1 MVDKQHVFKNTLINK
16 SKLKDLMYNA
26 FKNYG
31 IVKSSII
38 ADRLKNLT
46 FHYATKSGISLSA
59 EDLRVPYKKRQ
70 LIGLTNN
77 EVERTNR
84 KYDTGIITNVE
95 RFQKTIDI
103 WNNANNFLKDEVV
116 TYFRESDPL
125 NPLYVMAFSGARGNI
140 SQVRQLVG
148 MRGLMA
154 DPQGQIID
162 LPIRSNFREGLS
174 VTEYII
180 SSYGARKG
188 LVDTAL
194 RTADSGYLTRRLVDV
209 AQDIIVRE
217 YDCHTKEG
225 ISLEELFNKDTV
237 NLSFEERLI
246 GRVLVTPLYIKD
258 KWKYEITPEV
268 LNELDLKNSFQKHRR
283 LKVRSPLTCDSI
295 RSVCRQCYGWHL
307 AYSKLVDL
315 GEAIGIIAAQSIGE
329 PGTQL
334 TMRTFHTGGVF
345 SGELTR
351 QVRAPFKGTI
361 HYEASDS
368 KAFLF
373 RTIHGDMA
381 FRLAKN
387 LTLYI
392 TNSVGTRISFD
403 IPKDNVLLVN
413 DKQKVYANQ
422 IIAEIKKDGTSLIL
436 EEEKKDIYTEYS
448 GEVFFNDLLR
458 KTNTAQRNIR
468 TNDTKAGL
476 IWILQGTL
484 YSLPRFTN
492 FRTKVGTVLS
502 KERVLTKGYI
512 LNNYSGFVKL
522 DLHSKARKINICHF
536 STVLKNVVVYLDEKN
551 QDYILTII
559 SRRKRHNF
567 LLGDVF
573 NRILKHGETLATLN
587 TDAYKTKTSGFVT
600 YDLDKPQISKKR
612 KNIKKIFSGFLYWIP
627 EEIYNPNTLTHFFPS
642 PKVKHGRFIP
652 DGFEIGAKVFSK
664 TKGLAEVNELENEI
678 RIKPGELYDINEL
691 KLPSFE
697 NYSRFVKP
705 GEFIIPGKVI
715 AQRLVYLEFLE
726 IFGNKYLLVRP
737 VKTFSIPRE
746 KPFYL
751 QQDSVP
757 KIGADYLRVKP
768 ITRIF
773 YRNWEKVQAE
783 NGVNLLQT
791 YLLVDIKN
799 EISNLQPKIEL
810 QVRAEFMFKYRLLNL
825 KPLLARI
832 SAYEFINVESF
843 MPKNLDKDLTMSVLP
858 LVHENQYVRKGT
870 VLARIET
877 TINRSG
883 VVAAVRSTKDNY
895 KEMLFLGNRDFKKIK
910 FDAGLEKLKVSRGD
924 LVRLGSYLTDK
935 LQSPYSGQVYD
946 IQEKQIII
954 RLGRPYLISDG
965 TILQTASGSLVK
977 MNDTLATLVYEKLKT
992 TDIVQGLPKVEE
1004 ILEARKV
1011 ENACILAPLPGY
1023 AFLRLNSNELSDN
1036 GNLYT
1041 IQIVNTLGK
1050 SVNIPISAGTK
1061 VNFANG
1067 EYVNVTEPLTD
1078 GPISPHTKL
1087 ELLFSYFRSVYQ
1099 LNDYKAFRKSIK
1111 LIQLFLV
1118 NEVQKTYFSQGV
1130 SIADKHVEIIIRQM
1144 TSKVCI
1150 EESGSTTLLPGEII
1164 DQKKAELIVKATFSN
1179 LETPPSYRP
1188 VLLGITKASLSSDS
1202 FISAAS
1208 FQETTRVLTE
1218 AAIEGKKDWLT
1229 GLKENVIIGRL
1240 IPAGT
1245 GFNFRKNQEMI
1256 QREIYEI
1263 DVVFNK
1269 EMRNNLVNSRLTRSE
1284 INSMKTIDEIFQEM

>member
-77 EVERTNR
+77 EVERTIR
-84 KYDTGIITNVE
+84 KYDTGLITNVE

-125 NPLYVMAFSGARGNI
+125 NPLYIMAFSGARGNI

-217 YDCHTKEG
+217 YDCQTKDG
-225 ISLEELFNKDTV
+225 IYLEELFNKDTV

-246 GRVLVTPLYIKD
+246 GRVLSTPLYIKG
-258 KWKYEITPEV
+258 KWEYEITSEV
-268 LNELDLKNSFQKHRR
+268 LNELDLKNSFEKHKR

-315 GEAIGIIAAQSIGE
+315 GEAIGILAAQSIGE

-351 QVRAPFKGTI
+351 QVRAPFKGTV
-361 HYEASDS
+361 HYSVPDS

-381 FRLAKN
+381 FRLIKN

-392 TNSVGTRISFD
+392 TNSSGTRIRFD

-413 DKQKVYANQ
+413 DKQKVYTNQ
-422 IIAEIKKDGTSLIL
+422 IIAEIKKDGASVIL
-436 EEEKKDIYTEYS
+436 EEEKKDIYTEQS
-448 GEVFFNDLLR
+448 GEVFFNDIFR
-458 KTNTAQRNIR
+458 KTNVDQKDIR
-468 TNDTKAGL
+468 AVNTKAGL
-476 IWILQGTL
+476 IWVLQGTI

-502 KERVLTKGYI
+502 KERVLTKGHLI
-512 LNNYSGFVKL
+512 NKYSGVAKL
-522 DLHSKARKINICHF
+522 DLHSKVRKINIRHY
-536 STVLKNVVVYLDEKN
+536 SVALKNTTVY
-551 QDYILTII
+551 QDDDQNFVLRII
-559 SRRKRHNF
+559 SKRKRHDF
-567 LLGDVF
+567 QLGDIL
-573 NRILKHGETLATLN
+573 NRVLKHGETLGTLK
-587 TDAYKTKTSGFVT
+587 TDAYKTKTGGFVT

-612 KNIKKIFSGFLYWIP
+612 KNVKKIFSGFLYWVP
-627 EEIYNPNTLTHFFPS
+627 EEIYNPSNLTHFFPS
-642 PKVKHGRFIP
+642 PKVKHGTFIQ
-652 DGFEIGAKVFSK
+652 DGFEIGANVFSK
-664 TKGLAEVNELENEI
+664 AKGLAEVNELENEI
-678 RIKPGELYDINEL
+678 KIKPGELYDINEL
-691 KLPSFE
+691 DLPNFE

-726 IFGNKYLLVRP
+726 IFGSKYLLVRP
-737 VKTFSIPRE
+737 VKTYSIPRE
-746 KPFYL
+746 KPFLL
-751 QQDSVP
+751 QQDSIP
-757 KIGADYLRVKP
+757 ENGTKCLRAKP
-768 ITRIF
+768 VTRIF
-773 YRNWEKVQAE
+773 YRNWEKIEAQ
-783 NGVNLLQT
+783 NGVDLLQT
-791 YLLVDIKN
+791 FLLLDLKN
-799 EISNLQPKIEL
+799 EINGLQPKFEIE
-810 QVRAEFMFKYRLLNL
+810 ESGSFMMKHRILGIRRWV
-825 KPLLARI
+825 ARI
-832 SAYEFINVESF
+832 SAYEFINVENF
-843 MPKNLDKDLTMSVLP
+843 MPKNLDKDLSMSVHP
-858 LVHENQYVRKGT
+858 LVRDGQYVREGSI
-870 VLARIET
+870 LAQIDT

-883 VVAAVRSTKDNY
+883 VIGAVYSTKDNY

-910 FDAGLEKLKVSRGD
+910 IDVGLDKLKVSCGD
-924 LVRLGSYLTDK
+924 LVRLGTYLTDN
-935 LQSPYSGQVYD
+935 LQSPYSGQIYD
-946 IQEKQIII
+946 IQEKQLII

-965 TILQTASGSLVK
+965 TILQMDSGSLVK

-1023 AFLRLNSNELSDN
+1023 AFLRLNPNELPKNDDQ
-1036 GNLYT
+1036 YT
-1041 IQIVNTLGK
+1041 IQIVGTLGK
-1050 SVNIPISAGTK
+1050 SVNIPINPGTK

-1067 EYVNVTEPLTD
+1067 EYVNITEPLTD

-1087 ELLFSYFRSVYQ
+1087 ELLFNYYRSVYQ
-1099 LNDYKAFRKSIK
+1099 LNDYKAFKKSIK
-1111 LIQLFLV
+1111 LIQLYLV

-1130 SIADKHVEIIIRQM
+1130 SIADKHVEIIVRQM

-1245 GFNFRKNQEMI
+1245 GFNYRKNQEMI
-1256 QREIYEI
+1256 QREIFEI

-1269 EMRNNLVNSRLTRSE
+1269 EMRNNLVNSRLTDPGL
-1284 INSMKTIDEIFQEM
+1284 NSTKTIDEIFQEM